1 MVRGCINK
9 CRPSCRDN
17 MRKLF
22 RVIIRLPWSHESN
35 TGNVGLSD
43 LRTYNAFGR
52 NRVWAAKSQE
62 LNLYL
67 KCSLL
72 HVLVT
77 SFQNWQAMSNQS
89 NGQSCSFNADSCR
102 CSDLSVYANGNIS
115 QFSGARFESR
125 LKLVG
130 HTRFKVRLRGYPKGR
145 GSHDE
150 AMAYGRTS
158 PFQSFHGWSARNILK
173 CIEMYWNV
181 LKCTEI
187 CWNRSTPHNYNQL
200 CQSAKAGF
208 LDISWIIT
216 TYIVIIL
223 RLELPWRTW
232 KWWHICG
239 NWMFAMKMFSWTIR
253 ATLPCNVHL
262 QQYVYYISLYTIF
275 TMLIYI
281 YTTRKSKTQ
290 YIIYIPINC
299 YMQRYSERICKE
311 LL

>member
-102 CSDLSVYANGNIS
+102 CSDLSV
-115 QFSGARFESR
+115 FSRMAICPNFQEQDSR
-125 LKLVG
+125 ADWSWSAIPG
-130 HTRFKVRLRGYPKGR
+130 SRCYPSRGR

-150 AMAYGRTS
+150 AMAGRSS
-158 PFQSFHGWSARNILK
+158 PFQPWL
-173 CIEMYWNV
+173 
-181 LKCTEI
+181 
-187 CWNRSTPHNYNQL
+187 
-200 CQSAKAGF
+200 
-208 LDISWIIT
+208 IS
-216 TYIVIIL
+216 
-223 RLELPWRTW
+223 
-232 KWWHICG
+232 
-239 NWMFAMKMFSWTIR
+239 
-253 ATLPCNVHL
+253 
-262 QQYVYYISLYTIF
+262 
-275 TMLIYI
+275 
-281 YTTRKSKTQ
+281 
-290 YIIYIPINC
+290 
-299 YMQRYSERICKE
+299 
-311 LL
+311 

>member
-1 MVRGCINK
+1 M
-9 CRPSCRDN
+9 D
-17 MRKLF
+17 
-22 RVIIRLPWSHESN
+22 RVAVLMLTAVGAVICQYTRMAIFPNFQEQDSRADWSWSAIP
-35 TGNVGLSD
+35 GSRCG
-43 LRTYNAFGR
+43 Y
-52 NRVWAAKSQE
+52 AATQ
-62 LNLYL
+62 
-67 KCSLL
+67 
-72 HVLVT
+72 
-77 SFQNWQAMSNQS
+77 
-89 NGQSCSFNADSCR
+89 
-102 CSDLSVYANGNIS
+102 
-115 QFSGARFESR
+115 
-125 LKLVG
+125 
-130 HTRFKVRLRGYPKGR
+130 KG
-145 GSHDE
+145 GE
-150 AMAYGRTS
+150 AMMKPWPMGEPALSNLSMADQLGIY
-158 PFQSFHGWSARNILK
+158 WNVL
-173 CIEMYWNV
+173 MYWNV

-239 NWMFAMKMFSWTIR
+239 NWMFAMMFSWTIR

-281 YTTRKSKTQ
+281 YYTEIQNTV
-290 YIIYIPINC
+290 YNIYIPINC